1 MHPYFKSLSSLR
13 LSHHISRAVNENIIV
28 QDSAGR
34 EDVTFEHTMLQENIH
49 KCKMNSYLEVA
60 MSLMNH

>member
-1 MHPYFKSLSSLR
+1 MHPYFKFLSSLR
-13 LSHHISRAVNENIIV
+13 LSHHISRAVNKNIIV

-49 KCKMNSYLEVA
+49 KCKMNR
-60 MSLMNH
+60 

>member
-28 QDSAGR
+28 QDSAVR
-34 EDVTFEHTMLQENIH
+34 EDVTFVRTMLQENIH
-49 KCKMNSYLEVA
+49 KCKMNR
-60 MSLMNH
+60 

>member
-13 LSHHISRAVNENIIV
+13 LSHHISRAVNEYIIV

-34 EDVTFEHTMLQENIH
+34 EDVSFERTMLQDIIH
-49 KCKMNSYLEVA
+49 KCKMNR
-60 MSLMNH
+60 